1 MAVPLLDLKAQ
12 FAALKHEIMPRIEA
26 VLDSQVCIGG
36 PEVERFEKEC
46 AAYCG
51 TRDAIAISS
60 GTDAILA
67 ALMAMGIKPG
77 DEVILPSFTFF
88 ATAGCVH
95 RLGAKPVFADI
106 EHDTFNIDPADIE
119 RKITAKTK
127 VVMPVH
133 LFGQMADMDPILD
146 LAEKYGLKVL
156 EDACQSIGSA
166 QRGVKAG
173 ALGLCGA
180 FSFFPSKNLGGAGDG
195 GLITTNDQAFADH
208 VRLLRNHG
216 AKQRYFHDEVGANFR
231 LDAIQCAYLS
241 VKLRHL
247 DSWHAARQK
256 NAAIYQEMLGNC
268 DGIQLP
274 RILPENTSIYNQYTM
289 RVKAGKRDALLK
301 FLGEKQIGAAVYY
314 PLCLH
319 QQDCFA
325 YLGGKEGDLPVSE
338 QAAKEV
344 LSIPIFPELA
354 EAQVR
359 EVASAIL
366 EFFK

>member
-1 MAVPLLDLKAQ
+1 MQVPLLDLKTQ
-12 FAALKHEIMPRIEA
+12 YAALKHEIMPRLEA
-26 VLDSQVCIGG
+26 VLDSQVLIGG

-51 TRDAIAISS
+51 TKDAIAISS
-60 GTDAILA
+60 GTDAILC
-67 ALMAMGIKPG
+67 ALMAMDVKAG

-95 RLGAKPVFADI
+95 RLGAKPVFVDI
-106 EHDTFNIDPADIE
+106 EPETFNMNPEAIE
-119 RKITAKTK
+119 AKITAKTK
-127 VVMPVH
+127 AVMPVH

-146 LAEKYGLKVL
+146 LADKYGIQVL
-156 EDACQSIGSA
+156 EDACQSLGST

-195 GLITTNDQAFADH
+195 GLLSTNNPAFADR

-231 LDAIQCAYLS
+231 LDSLQCAYLS
-241 VKLRHL
+241 VKLKHL
-247 DSWHAARQK
+247 ESWHAARRV
-256 NAAIYQEMLGNC
+256 NAAIYHEIL
-268 DGIQLP
+268 DGCPGIVMPKVLP
-274 RILPENTSIYNQYTM
+274 INTSIHNQFTL
-289 RVKAGKRDALLK
+289 RVKDGKRDALLK
-301 FLGEKQIGAAVYY
+301 HLTDNQIGSAIYY

-319 QQDCFA
+319 LQECFA
-325 YLGGKEGDLPVSE
+325 FLGGREGDLPESE
-338 QAAKEV
+338 KASKEV
-344 LSIPIFPELA
+344 LSIPIYPELA

-359 EVASAIL
+359 FVGETIRA
-366 EFFK
+366 FF

>member
-12 FAALKHEIMPRIEA
+12 YAALKHEIMPRIEA
-26 VLDSQVCIGG
+26 VLDSQVLIGG

-51 TRDAIAISS
+51 TKDAIAISS
-60 GTDAILA
+60 GTDAILC
-67 ALMAMGIKPG
+67 ALMAMGVKPG

-95 RLGAKPVFADI
+95 RVGAKPVFADI
-106 EHDTFNIDPADIE
+106 EPDTFNIDPADIE

-127 VVMPVH
+127 AVMPVH

-146 LAEKYGLKVL
+146 LAEKYNLQII
-156 EDACQSIGSA
+156 EDACQSIGA
-166 QRGVKAG
+166 EQHGVKAG

-195 GLITTNDQAFADH
+195 GLITTNDQAFADQ

-247 DSWHAARQK
+247 DSWHAARRR
-256 NAAIYQEMLGNC
+256 NAAIYQEVLGAC
-268 DGIQLP
+268 GGIVLP
-274 RILPENTSIYNQYTM
+274 KVPSANTSIYNQYTL
-289 RVKAGKRDALLK
+289 RVKDGRRDALMK
-301 FLGEKQIGAAVYY
+301 FLGDRQIGCGVYY

-319 QQDCFA
+319 QQACFA
-325 YLGGKEGDLPVSE
+325 HLGGKEGDLPVSE
-338 QAAKEV
+338 QAAREV
-344 LSIPIFPELA
+344 LSLPIYPELS

-359 EVASAIL
+359 EVAAAIL